1 MNKQVV
7 ILGAGGHAEVVADII
22 EKSGDKVIRLL
33 DNNDEIEKYKNTC
46 SFIIAI
52 GDNYLRKKLAT
63 EFNYL
68 KWYTAIHPS
77 AQIGKNVKIECGS
90 MIMAEVVVNPGATI
104 GNHTIINTG
113 AIVEHDNKIGNFV
126 HISPRVVLG
135 GTVTIGECSHIGI
148 GASVSNN
155 INITSNVV
163 VGAGAVVVKNIEKRG
178 TYVGVPA
185 KELNA
190 LMKMRDKSYEVY
202 KSGGGHKRK

>member
-7 ILGAGGHAEVVADII
+7 LLGAGGHAEVVVDII
-22 EKSGDKVIRLL
+22 EKSGDIVVGCLE
-33 DNNDEIEKYKNTC
+33 NNDEIEKYRNTC

-68 KWYTAIHPS
+68 NWYTAIHPS
-77 AQIGKNVKIECGS
+77 AQIGKNVKIGCGT
-90 MIMAEVVVNPGATI
+90 MVMAGAVLNPGATI
-104 GNHTIINTG
+104 GNHAIINTG
-113 AIVEHDNKIGNFV
+113 AIVEHDNKICDFV

-155 INITSNVV
+155 IKIVPDV
-163 VGAGAVVVKNIEKRG
+163 IVGAGAVVVKNIVKSG
-178 TYVGVPA
+178 TYVGVP
-185 KELNA
+185 
-190 LMKMRDKSYEVY
+190 V
-202 KSGGGHKRK
+202 RKVK